1 MANILK
7 DFRYAL
13 RGLVRSPGFT
23 AIALATLALGIG
35 ANTAVFTLVDGVLLR
50 PLPYPES
57 EGLVAITHEGRG
69 GEDQLPMS
77 PGLYLVYREHARTLE
92 SIGLYQSTV
101 ANFVG
106 DDGEAERVDGQSV
119 TPSVFQVLKVPAALG
134 RTLVAQDAEPGAD
147 PVVVLS
153 HALWRS
159 RFGGD
164 RDVLGQTV
172 LMDGVSRRVVGVMP
186 AGFTHPDAQTRLW
199 IPFAVDPTTAPLGSF
214 SPNGV
219 GRLADGATAE
229 TVNSELAGLIA
240 RLGDLRPDAG
250 PVLGFLEEVEL
261 AAVVQ
266 PLKQA
271 TVGDVS
277 RTLWTLLGMVA
288 FVLLIACANV
298 ANLLL
303 VRAEGRQRELA
314 LRRAIGA
321 GHWDVIRPFLAESLA
336 LTLAGGALGVAV
348 AAVAVETTL
357 ALAPA
362 GIPRMSEVGVDLR
375 VLAFTGAVSLI
386 AALLFGLFP
395 SLRFIHSDLSGHLKD
410 GGGRGGTTGRERHR
424 ARNTLV
430 VVQVALALV
439 LLVGSGL
446 MIRSLVALLS
456 VDAGFE
462 AEGVLTVRL
471 SVPPGEIAEPAG
483 VADFYRQIQDR
494 LRAQPGVESVGA
506 IGGVPLSGQL
516 GFFGHAIEDHPTPPD
531 AIPPLAFGTFADP
544 GYFETMGIEVVD
556 GRALSPGDA
565 ADAFRGVVVSEAFV
579 QRWWPDGSAL
589 GKRLRPGGGGPG
601 EWWEIVG
608 VVENVRNRSLEE
620 EPEEIVYYP
629 TVVGEPA
636 QPGSIRSRDLVVRV
650 SGDPAAFLPALRREV
665 RDVNARIPLANPRTM
680 QEVVEESASRTSFT
694 MVVLSAA
701 SLVAL
706 LLGMVG
712 IYGVV
717 SYVVSQRTREIG
729 VRMAL
734 GAPRTTVRTMVVRQ
748 GMTLAAIGV
757 GIGLVGAFAG
767 SQVLETLLYGVSATD
782 PMTYLGVATVLAGV
796 ALLASWIPAR
806 RAAGV
811 DPAIALRNE

>member
-1 MANILK
+1 MAGMLK

-13 RGLVRSPGFT
+13 RGLARSPAFT

-50 PLPYPES
+50 PLPYPAPE
-57 EGLVAITHEGRG
+57 ELVAVSHEGRG
-69 GEDQLPMS
+69 GEDELPIS
-77 PGLYLVYREHARTLE
+77 TGLYVVYREHARTLA
-92 SIGLYQSTV
+92 SLGLYQSTV

-106 DDGEAERVDGQSV
+106 EEGEAERVDGQSV
-119 TPSVFQVLKVPAALG
+119 TPSLFEVLEVSAALG
-134 RTLVAQDAEPGAD
+134 RTLVAGDAEPGAD

-164 RDVLGQTV
+164 RDILGRTV
-172 LMDGVSRRVVGVMP
+172 LMDGVSRQVVGVMP
-186 AGFTHPDAQTRLW
+186 AGFAHPDGQTRLW
-199 IPFAVDPTTAPLGSF
+199 IPFVIDPTTAPLGSF
-214 SPNGV
+214 SPNAV
-219 GRLADGATAE
+219 GRVADGATAE
-229 TVNSELAGLIA
+229 SVNSELAGLIG

-250 PVLGFLEEVEL
+250 PVLGFLREVEL
-261 AAVVQ
+261 TAVVR

-321 GHWDVIRPFLAESLA
+321 GHWDVVRPFLAESLA

-348 AAVAVETTL
+348 AALAVQTTL
-357 ALAPA
+357 GLAPA

-375 VLAFTGAVSLI
+375 VLAFTGAVSLL

-395 SLRFIHSDLSGHLKD
+395 SLRFIRSDLSGHLKD

-446 MIRSLVALLS
+446 MIRSLVALLA

-483 VADFYRQIQDR
+483 VADFYRQLQDR
-494 LRAQPGVESVGA
+494 LRAQPGVEAVGA
-506 IGGVPLSGQL
+506 IGGLPLTGQM
-516 GFFGHAIEDHPTPPD
+516 GFFGHAIEDHPTAPD

-544 GYFETMGIEVVD
+544 GYFETMGIEVVE
-556 GRALSPGDA
+556 GRSLAPGDR
-565 ADAFRGVVVSEAFV
+565 ADGFRGVVVSQAFV
-579 QRWWPDGSAL
+579 ERWWPEGDAL
-589 GKRLRPGGGGPG
+589 GKRLRPGGGPG

-620 EPEEIVYYP
+620 EPEEIIYYP

-650 SGDPAAFLPALRREV
+650 AGDPAAFLPILRREV
-665 RDVNARIPLANPRTM
+665 RDLNARIPLANPRTM
-680 QEVVEESASRTSFT
+680 QAVVAESASRTSFT

-701 SLVAL
+701 SFVAL

-734 GAPRTTVRTMVVRQ
+734 GAPRKTVRTMVVRQ
-748 GMTLAAIGV
+748 GMTLAAVGV
-757 GIGLVGAFAG
+757 AIGLVGAFAG
-767 SQVLETLLYGVSATD
+767 SRVLETLLYGVSATD
-782 PMTYLGVATVLAGV
+782 PMTYIGVASVLAAV